1 MSRDLK
7 TMHRRRKIND
17 PASGGFTLIEAMLG
31 ITISAIILMGLVV
44 SALAIMYHYR
54 NDWVLM
60 DLRNYGNIIM
70 EEIGDEMKQAKDI
83 QVNSIE
89 GKQQIEVK
97 DWNDNLNVISA
108 TGSEGFLLN
117 NRPMLNGV
125 YLPKTGEYR
134 ENKQRVV
141 NLVDFTCKSLQSQG
155 VQLPGR
161 GTGSFEKSVFDVS
174 FTLALTTNYSGEGP
188 LTEYMTFTK
197 TIFASSKYG
206 GLRNAAVSPPPIFN

>member
-1 MSRDLK
+1 MQ
-7 TMHRRRKIND
+7 RRSKINAQ
-17 PASGGFTLIEAMLG
+17 PSAGFTLIEAMLG

-54 NDWVLM
+54 DDWVLI
-60 DLRNYGNIIM
+60 DLRNYGNIVM

-83 QVNSIE
+83 QVTSIN
-89 GKQQIEVK
+89 GKTQIEIK
-97 DWNDNLNVISA
+97 DWNEHLDVISA
-108 TGSEGFLLN
+108 TDKAGFMLN
-117 NRPMLNGV
+117 NRPILNGV
-125 YLPKTGEYR
+125 YLPRTGEYR

-155 VQLPGR
+155 VRLPGR
-161 GTGSFEKSVFDVS
+161 GTGSFAKSVFDVS
-174 FTLALTTNYSGEGP
+174 FTLALTTNYTGEKS